1 MSTPRLPAPRSSGA
15 PITATSRSAA
25 STLIRRSLPDERVE
39 GVWGNQEVPPH
50 EQEEGGNVG
59 ETWFPPRERAEGSR
73 RSYAV
78 HRATAAREEPIRP
91 DEQDD
96 DHRREEKARQVLAL
110 VRGEHAA
117 KKPVREA

>member
-1 MSTPRLPAPRSSGA
+1 MSAAGTSSSGA
-15 PITATSRSAA
+15 RRITFIGRPSA
-25 STLIRRSLPDERVE
+25 DER
-39 GVWGNQEVPPH
+39 
-50 EQEEGGNVG
+50 G
-59 ETWFPPRERAEGSR
+59 EASR

-117 KKPVREA
+117 KNPVREADREAPERGWNRPIEAAADDSGEHEDRVVGAER